1 MKRVLITGKNSYV
14 GKSVGEFLMQEPDK
28 YYVETISLKDPNWK
42 DFDFTDFDVVF
53 HVAGIA
59 HVSSKKNMAELYFKV
74 NRDLAVSVAN
84 KSKISGVKQF
94 IFTSSMIV
102 YNSKETR
109 VTRETKPNPN
119 NFYGQSKLLA
129 EMEITKLND
138 SNFAVTILRSPM
150 IYGKNSKGNF
160 PKLIKIAKKTFI
172 FPSYLNKRSMLYIKN
187 LNVFVKKVID
197 DSISGI
203 LFPQNKEF
211 SSTMQIIKMIAEVNN
226 RKILF
231 TNIGNPILNLLNKR
245 ILILNK
251 VFGDFYYDFSQDILD
266 NFISL
271 KESIIEIESVKENE

>member
-59 HVSSKKNMAELYFKV
+59 HVSSKKSMAELYFKV

-109 VTRETKPNPN
+109 VTRETKPNPD
-119 NFYGQSKLLA
+119 NFYGQSKLQA

-138 SNFAVTILRSPM
+138 TNFDVTILRFPL

-160 PKLIKIAKKTFI
+160 SKLLKIAKKTFI
-172 FPSYLNKRSMLYIKN
+172 FPSHLNKRSMLYIKN
-187 LNVFVKKVID
+187 LNAFVKKVID

-211 SSTMQIIKMIAEVNN
+211 SSTMQIIKMIAEANN
-226 RKILF
+226 RKIWF
-231 TNIGNPILNLLNKR
+231 TNIGNPILNILNKR
-245 ILILNK
+245 IVILNK
-251 VFGDFYYDFSQDILD
+251 VFGDFYYDLSQDILD
-266 NFISL
+266 DFISL
-271 KESIIEIESVKENE
+271 KESIIQIESVKDNE